1 MAGQSQLPN
10 RVNMKAIILAGGL
23 GTRLRPTTLTLPKQ
37 LIRIAGKYIIE
48 YSIEKIR
55 KAGFEDVGIVV
66 SPSTKTLYENKL
78 SHLPNLNF
86 IVQDA
91 PKGLAHAVYA
101 AKGFLGPND
110 SFLTFLGDNVF
121 ETEFPQ
127 IDEFKEDFAAKIILK
142 SVEDPRSLGVAVV
155 ESSKVILLI
164 EKPEVP
170 PSNLGVC
177 GMYLFTPEIWGAIE
191 SLKLSVRGEYEI
203 TDAISSLISTVRGV
217 HYKMIDGF
225 WYDAG
230 SLSDL
235 LKANH
240 ALVKQESVKIVNGS
254 HIFKSSIGENVDLR
268 DCYITN
274 SIILD
279 GSRITYA
286 EIKDSLIGENVQIK
300 SSIRLTESHI
310 GSYTTIGV

>member
-1 MAGQSQLPN
+1 
-10 RVNMKAIILAGGL
+10 MKAIILAGGL

-48 YSIEKIR
+48 HSIEKIR
-55 KAGFEDVGIVV
+55 MAGFDDIGIVV
-66 SPSTKTLYENKL
+66 SPTSKNLYENKL
-78 SHLPNLNF
+78 SHIPNLSY
-86 IVQDA
+86 IIQDS
-91 PKGLAHAVYA
+91 PDGLAHAVYSS
-101 AKGFLGPND
+101 KGFLGSNEP
-110 SFLTFLGDNVF
+110 FLTFLGDNIF
-121 ETEFPQ
+121 ETEFPKV
-127 IDEFKEDFAAKIILK
+127 DEFKEDFAAKIILK
-142 SVEDPRSLGVAVV
+142 PVEDPRSLGVAVI
-155 ESSKVILLI
+155 ESSKVISLI
-164 EKPEVP
+164 EKPQIP

-177 GMYLFTPEIWGAIE
+177 GMYLLTPEIWGAIE
-191 SLKLSVRGEYEI
+191 NLKPSARGEYEI
-203 TDAISSLISTVRGV
+203 TDAISSLIDTPKGV